1 MKNCEKLKWNR
12 QSMGLSRKALGDMI
26 GLSDETIRKLETDE
40 STWEVIRPD
49 TFDKISEVLNGE
61 RTIPMKTE
69 QTKPVKTEEEYV
81 KVEDPENAPAW
92 ALEAVQMYKDLITEQ
107 DKKTMVLL
115 EFAYEGFKESK
126 THSEFI
132 ANIKLLKR
140 MLKDY

>member
-92 ALEAVQMYKDLITEQ
+92 ALEAVQMYKDLLTEQ